1 MSVRRARQLRR
12 RLSLPEGLLWRELR
26 ARPGG
31 FKFRHQRPFGP
42 YTLDFFCHEAALAI
56 EVDGV
61 SHEMGDNSAQDERR
75 DRWVA
80 AQGVMTFRVMAA
92 DVLGEMEAVVRMVV
106 HLCRERSPPR

>member
-12 RLSLPEGLLWRELR
+12 RLSLPEALLWRELR

-31 FKFRHQRPFGP
+31 FKFRNQHPMGP
-42 YTLDFFCHEAALAI
+42 YTLDFFCHAAGLAI

-61 SHEMGDNSAQDERR
+61 SHEMGDNPQRDERR

-80 AQGVMTFRVMAA
+80 GQGVMTVRVTAA
-92 DVLGEMEAVVRMVV
+92 DVLGEIEAVVRLVV
-106 HLCRERSPPR
+106 HLCRERSP